1 MEAYRKMWVH
11 QIATD
16 GRFSREPRFRRT
28 LLINRLLQTAVSS
41 KMPRSF
47 RARIPFA
54 RPLPRILSRPGSWG
68 RTLNEA
74 ISGPGNLPSAEDGN
88 VALEVTDLLYA
99 ETQEPLR
106 KMIAGKTVGVIGQFI
121 PGATH
126 DQFKLV
132 RIFLWCCAA
141 DARPIYIPVALSAPV
156 DVSDMEW
163 VKVTGTA
170 EFSTNEGQN
179 HVLRKADSV
188 DASDPPEEAM
198 LY

>member
-1 MEAYRKMWVH
+1 MSFAF
-11 QIATD
+11 
-16 GRFSREPRFRRT
+16 RFLREPRFRKT
-28 LLINRLLQTAVSS
+28 LSINRSLQIAVSS
-41 KMPRSF
+41 KMPQRLPSAHI
-47 RARIPFA
+47 RASSSQNPIPA
-54 RPLPRILSRPGSWG
+54 AVLGAHI
-68 RTLNEA
+68 NEA
-74 ISGPGNLPSAEDGN
+74 ISEPGNLPKAEDSN

-106 KMIAGKTVGVIGQFI
+106 KLIAGKTVEVIGQFI

-141 DARPIYIPVALSAPV
+141 DARPIYIPVALSEPV

-163 VKVTGTA
+163 VKVTGMA
-170 EFSTNEGQN
+170 EFSTKEGQT
-179 HVLRKADSV
+179 HVLLRADSV
-188 DASDPPEEAM
+188 DASDPPDEAM